1 MEMNRVAIS
10 QLNDNIYAWVIRVA
24 VVEKSL
30 IRHAHYMGRKYQ
42 RYVFADDLGDRIQ
55 GIVYLNDVQVL
66 DEVLQ
71 LYSTYYIGSATVR
84 RLTNNR
90 VVLGMVAFELVITQY
105 SFIQLVDPSLRLPID
120 NIYNFTPFANLG
132 SLRYF
137 GDSNLAILAMVIEV
151 LPLQIFII
159 GGRYI
164 WVQEFII
171 LNEEMRPMIFAMWED
186 FLESEGMHLVQ
197 IANEHP
203 VVLICRPKG
212 CHLLHRNRLLLCI
225 TSIFHELVNYTS
237 GTKLCQE
244 MGVVKLCETF
254 CRSNAVIGT
263 IAM

>member
-1 MEMNRVAIS
+1 MEMNRVSIS
-10 QLNDNIYAWVIRVA
+10 QLNDNIHAWVIRVM

-30 IRHAHYMGRKYQ
+30 IRHAHYMGRRYQ

-66 DEVLQ
+66 DKLLQ

-90 VVLGMVAFELVITQY
+90 VVLGTVAFELVITQY
-105 SFIQLVDPSLRLPID
+105 SFIQLVDLVDPSLRLPID
-120 NIYNFTPFANLG
+120 NIYNFTSFANLG

-137 GDSNLAILAMVIEV
+137 GDSSLAILAIVIEV
-151 LPLQIFII
+151 LPLQIFIM

-164 WVQEFII
+164 RVQEFII

-186 FLESEGMHLVQ
+186 FLESEGMYLVQ

-203 VVLICRPKG
+203 VVLICRPKISRFHG
-212 CHLLHRNRLLLCI
+212 VSLATQEQTIVMYNVDIPRARELH
-225 TSIFHELVNYTS
+225 EWY
-237 GTKLCQE
+237 
-244 MGVVKLCETF
+244 ETMPGDGG
-254 CRSNAVIGT
+254 S
-263 IAM
+263 